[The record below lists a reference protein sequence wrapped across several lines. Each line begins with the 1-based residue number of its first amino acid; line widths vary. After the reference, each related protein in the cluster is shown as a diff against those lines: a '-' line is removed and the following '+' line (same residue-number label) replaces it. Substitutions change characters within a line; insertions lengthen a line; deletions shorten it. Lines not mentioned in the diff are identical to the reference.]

1 MGHDDEQR
9 GMKMIVCLLV
19 LSCCKSTAT
28 FELAPKNAVKTLP
41 TVTNSK
47 ADRKLAAPIVVSS
60 IAFFSG

>member
-1 MGHDDEQR
+1 
-9 GMKMIVCLLV
+9 MKRMILL
-19 LSCCKSTAT
+19 LAWSWCKPAAT

-47 ADRKLAAPIVVSS
+47 ADRKLTAPIVVSS